1 MYLTFTNKNI
11 DIYFKEI
18 KSNES
23 LTREDEITLFTRI
36 AKGDKSAEVEVFNKM
51 SKLAVAIAKTYTG
64 SPELLEDLIQ
74 EANMGVLTAIKKYD
88 VALGYRFSSYAR
100 WWMKSYIT
108 TFLNN
113 MGMVHPSNTLVLDKA
128 KKIREVFLK
137 KNHREISECELL
149 DRLEEMGV
157 LVSDV
162 NVITSVLV
170 TSIDQRVDEDED
182 TVASEC
188 GEFAERTS
196 SRNDYESEIENQELS
211 RKIEVLMSRL
221 TAREQTLVRMR
232 FGFTTGSEMD
242 FDSIAMRW
250 NEGKSK
256 YLLDENG
263 NIVLNN
269 NRKPKGNPE
278 YLTTERVRQI
288 VVAAVKKMK

>member
-18 KSNES
+18 KSNEN

-64 SPELLEDLIQ
+64 TPELLEDLIQ

-128 KKIREVFLK
+128 KKIREAFLK

-162 NVITSVLV
+162 NAITSVLV
-170 TSIDQRVDEDED
+170 TSIDQRIDEDED

-196 SRNDYESEIENQELS
+196 CRNEYESEIENQELS
-211 RKIEVLMSRL
+211 RQIEVLMSRL

-232 FGFTTGSEMD
+232 FGFTSGSEMD

-269 NRKPKGNPE
+269 NGKPKGNPE

>member
-1 MYLTFTNKNI
+1 
-11 DIYFKEI
+11 
-18 KSNES
+18 
-23 LTREDEITLFTRI
+23 
-36 AKGDKSAEVEVFNKM
+36 
-51 SKLAVAIAKTYTG
+51 
-64 SPELLEDLIQ
+64 
-74 EANMGVLTAIKKYD
+74 
-88 VALGYRFSSYAR
+88 
-100 WWMKSYIT
+100 
-108 TFLNN
+108 
-113 MGMVHPSNTLVLDKA
+113 MVHPSNTLVLDKA
-128 KKIREVFLK
+128 KKIREAFLK

-162 NVITSVLV
+162 NAITSVLV

-182 TVASEC
+182 TVAGEY

-196 SRNDYESEIENQELS
+196 SRNDYESEIENQELY

-232 FGFTTGSEMD
+232 FGFTTGNEMD
-242 FDSIAMRW
+242 FESIAEKW
-250 NEGKSK
+250 NNGKSK

-263 NIVLNN
+263 NTILNGN
-269 NRKPKGNPE
+269 GKPKGNPE

>member
-18 KSNES
+18 KSNEN

-51 SKLAVAIAKTYTG
+51 SKLVVAVAKTYTG
-64 SPELLEDLIQ
+64 EPELLEDLIQ
-74 EANMGVLTAIKKYD
+74 EANMGVLTAISKYD

-100 WWMKSYIT
+100 WWMKSYIN

-128 KKIREVFLK
+128 KKIRETFLK

-157 LVSDV
+157 LVRDV
-162 NVITSVLV
+162 NAITSVLV

-196 SRNDYESEIENQELS
+196 CRNDYESEIENQELS

-269 NRKPKGNPE
+269 NGKPKGNPE

>member
-18 KSNES
+18 KSNEN

-113 MGMVHPSNTLVLDKA
+113 MGMVHPSNTLVIDKA
-128 KKIREVFLK
+128 KKIREAFLK

-162 NVITSVLV
+162 NAITSVLV

-196 SRNDYESEIENQELS
+196 CRNDYESEIENQELS

-269 NRKPKGNPE
+269 NGKPKGNPE

>member
-18 KSNES
+18 KSNEN
-23 LTREDEITLFTRI
+23 LTREDEITLFTRN
-36 AKGDKSAEVEVFNKM
+36 AEGDKSAGGEVFNKM
-51 SKLAVAIAKTYTG
+51 SKLAVASAKTYTG

-128 KKIREVFLK
+128 KKIREAFLK

-149 DRLEEMGV
+149 NRLEEMGV

-162 NVITSVLV
+162 NAITSVLV

-196 SRNDYESEIENQELS
+196 CKNDYESEIENQELS

-242 FDSIAMRW
+242 FDSITMRW

-269 NRKPKGNPE
+269 NGKSKGNPE

>member
-18 KSNES
+18 KSNEN

-162 NVITSVLV
+162 NTITSVLV

-182 TVASEC
+182 TGASEC

-196 SRNDYESEIENQELS
+196 CKNDYESEIENQELS

-269 NRKPKGNPE
+269 NGKPKGNPE

>member
-1 MYLTFTNKNI
+1 MNYTVLNNNLNL
-11 DIYFKEI
+11 YFKEI
-18 KSNES
+18 RNFSN
-23 LTREDEITLFTRI
+23 LTREDEVALFGRI
-36 AKGDKSAEVEVFNKM
+36 NQGDKYAETELFNKVA
-51 SKLAVAIAKTYTG
+51 KLAVAVAKTYTG
-64 SPELLEDLIQ
+64 KPELLEDIIQ
-74 EANMGVLTAIKKYD
+74 VANMGILTAIRKYD
-88 VALGYRFSSYAR
+88 VALGYRFSSYAY
-100 WWMKSYIT
+100 WWMKAYIN

-113 MGMVHPSNTLVLDKA
+113 MEMVHPSNTQVFDKA
-128 KKIREVFLK
+128 KKIREVFFK

-149 DRLEEMGV
+149 DKLEEMGV

-162 NVITSVLV
+162 NAITTVLV

-182 TVASEC
+182 TVAGEY

-196 SRNDYESEIENQELS
+196 CRNDYESEIENQELS
-211 RKIEVLMSRL
+211 RQIEVLMSRL
-221 TAREQTLVRMR
+221 TTREQTLVRMR

-269 NRKPKGNPE
+269 NGNPKGNPE

>member
-18 KSNES
+18 KSNEN

-100 WWMKSYIT
+100 WWMKSYVT

-128 KKIREVFLK
+128 KKIREAFLK

-162 NVITSVLV
+162 NAITSVLV

-196 SRNDYESEIENQELS
+196 CRNDYESEIENQELS

-269 NRKPKGNPE
+269 NGKPKGNPE

>member
-18 KSNES
+18 KSNEN

-128 KKIREVFLK
+128 KKIREAFLK

-162 NVITSVLV
+162 NAITSVLV

-196 SRNDYESEIENQELS
+196 CRNDYESDIENQELS

-269 NRKPKGNPE
+269 NGKPKGNPE

>member
-128 KKIREVFLK
+128 KKIREAFLK

-149 DRLEEMGV
+149 DKLEEMGV

-162 NVITSVLV
+162 NAITSVLV
-170 TSIDQRVDEDED
+170 TSIDQNINEDED
-182 TVASEC
+182 TVAGEY

-242 FDSIAMRW
+242 FESIADRW
-250 NEGKSK
+250 NDGKSK

-263 NIVLNN
+263 NTVFNN
-269 NRKPKGNPE
+269 NGKPKGNPE

-288 VVAAVKKMK
+288 VTAAIKKMK

>member
-128 KKIREVFLK
+128 KKIREVFLR

-162 NVITSVLV
+162 NAITSVLV

-196 SRNDYESEIENQELS
+196 CRNDYESEIENQELS
-211 RKIEVLMSRL
+211 RKIEVLMRRL

-232 FGFTTGSEMD
+232 FGVTTGSEMD

-256 YLLDENG
+256 YLLDEYG

-269 NRKPKGNPE
+269 NGKPKGNPE

>member
-1 MYLTFTNKNI
+1 MNYTVLNNNLNL
-11 DIYFKEI
+11 YFKEI
-18 KSNES
+18 RNFSN
-23 LTREDEITLFTRI
+23 LTREDEVALFGRI
-36 AKGDKSAEVEVFNKM
+36 NQGDKYAETELFNKVA
-51 SKLAVAIAKTYTG
+51 KLAVAVAKTYTG
-64 SPELLEDLIQ
+64 KPELLEDIIQ
-74 EANMGVLTAIKKYD
+74 VANMGILTAIRKYD
-88 VALGYRFSSYAR
+88 VALGYRFSSYAY
-100 WWMKSYIT
+100 WWMKAYIN

-113 MGMVHPSNTLVLDKA
+113 MEMVHPSNTQVLDKA
-128 KKIREVFLK
+128 KKIKEVFFK

-149 DRLEEMGV
+149 DKLEEMDIM
-157 LVSDV
+157 VSDV
-162 NVITSVLV
+162 DSITTVLV
-170 TSIDQRVDEDED
+170 TSIDQNINEDED
-182 TVASEC
+182 TVAGEY

-269 NRKPKGNPE
+269 NGKPKGNPE

>member
-1 MYLTFTNKNI
+1 MNYTVLNNNLNL
-11 DIYFKEI
+11 YFKEI
-18 KSNES
+18 RNFSN
-23 LTREDEITLFTRI
+23 LTREDEVALFGRI
-36 AKGDKSAEVEVFNKM
+36 NQGDKYAETELFNKVA
-51 SKLAVAIAKTYTG
+51 KLAVAVAKTYTG
-64 SPELLEDLIQ
+64 KPELLEDIIQ
-74 EANMGVLTAIKKYD
+74 VANMGILTAIRKYD
-88 VALGYRFSSYAR
+88 VALGYRFSSYAY
-100 WWMKSYIT
+100 WWMKAYIN

-113 MGMVHPSNTLVLDKA
+113 MEMVHPSNTQVLDKA
-128 KKIREVFLK
+128 KKIREVFFK

-149 DRLEEMGV
+149 DKLEEMGV

-162 NVITSVLV
+162 NAITTVLV

-182 TVASEC
+182 TVAGEY

-196 SRNDYESEIENQELS
+196 CRNDYESEIENQELS
-211 RKIEVLMSRL
+211 RQIEVLMSRL
-221 TAREQTLVRMR
+221 TTREQTLVRMR

-269 NRKPKGNPE
+269 NGNPKGNPE

>member
-18 KSNES
+18 KSNEN

-128 KKIREVFLK
+128 KKIREAFLK

-162 NVITSVLV
+162 NAITTVLV
-170 TSIDQRVDEDED
+170 SSIDQRIDEDED

-196 SRNDYESEIENQELS
+196 CRNDYESEIENQELS
-211 RKIEVLMSRL
+211 RQIEVLMSRL
-221 TAREQTLVRMR
+221 TTREQTLVRMR

-269 NRKPKGNPE
+269 NGKPKGNPE

>member
-18 KSNES
+18 KSNEN

-64 SPELLEDLIQ
+64 TPELLEDLIQ

-113 MGMVHPSNTLVLDKA
+113 MGMVHPSNTQVLDKA
-128 KKIREVFLK
+128 KKIREAFFK

-162 NVITSVLV
+162 NAITTVLV
-170 TSIDQRVDEDED
+170 TSIDQRIDEDED
-182 TVASEC
+182 TVAGEC

-196 SRNDYESEIENQELS
+196 CRNEYESEIENQELS
-211 RKIEVLMSRL
+211 RQIEVLMSRL
-221 TAREQTLVRMR
+221 TTREQTLVRMR

-256 YLLDENG
+256 YLLYENG

-269 NRKPKGNPE
+269 NGKPKGNPE

>member
-18 KSNES
+18 KSNEN

-128 KKIREVFLK
+128 KKIRDAFLK

-162 NVITSVLV
+162 NAITSVLV

-250 NEGKSK
+250 DEGKSK

-269 NRKPKGNPE
+269 NGKPKGNPE

>member
-18 KSNES
+18 KSNEN

-113 MGMVHPSNTLVLDKA
+113 MGMVHPSNTLVVDKA

-162 NVITSVLV
+162 NAITSVLV

-196 SRNDYESEIENQELS
+196 CRNEYESEIENQELS

-269 NRKPKGNPE
+269 NGKPKGNPE

>member
-11 DIYFKEI
+11 EIYFKEI
-18 KSNES
+18 KSNEN

-64 SPELLEDLIQ
+64 TPELLEDLIQ

-113 MGMVHPSNTLVLDKA
+113 MGMVHPSNTQVIDKA
-128 KKIREVFLK
+128 KKIREAFFK

-149 DRLEEMGV
+149 DKLEEMGV

-162 NVITSVLV
+162 NAITTVLV
-170 TSIDQRVDEDED
+170 TSIDQRIDEDED

-196 SRNDYESEIENQELS
+196 CRNEYESEIENQELS

-221 TAREQTLVRMR
+221 TTREQTLVRMR

-269 NRKPKGNPE
+269 NGKPKGNPE

>member
-18 KSNES
+18 KSNEN

-128 KKIREVFLK
+128 KKIREAFLK

-162 NVITSVLV
+162 NAITSVLV

-196 SRNDYESEIENQELS
+196 CRNDYESEIENQELS
-211 RKIEVLMSRL
+211 RQIEVLMSRL

-269 NRKPKGNPE
+269 NGKPKGNPE

>member
-18 KSNES
+18 KSNEN

-64 SPELLEDLIQ
+64 TPELLEDLIQ

-113 MGMVHPSNTLVLDKA
+113 MGMVHPSNTQALDKA
-128 KKIREVFLK
+128 KKIREAFFK

-162 NVITSVLV
+162 NAITTVLV

-182 TVASEC
+182 TVAGEY

-196 SRNDYESEIENQELS
+196 CRNDYESEIENQELS
-211 RKIEVLMSRL
+211 RQIEVLMSRL
-221 TAREQTLVRMR
+221 TTREQTLVRMR

-269 NRKPKGNPE
+269 NGKPKGNPE

>member
-1 MYLTFTNKNI
+1 MYLTFRNRNI

-18 KSNES
+18 HTNGG

-51 SKLAVAIAKTYTG
+51 SKLAVAVAKTYTG
-64 SPELLEDLIQ
+64 EPELLEDLIQ

-128 KKIREVFLK
+128 KKIREAFLK

-162 NVITSVLV
+162 NAITSVLV

-196 SRNDYESEIENQELS
+196 CRNDYESEIENQELS

-221 TAREQTLVRMR
+221 TTREQILVRMR

-242 FDSIAMRW
+242 FGSIAMRW

-263 NIVLNN
+263 NTVLNN
-269 NRKPKGNPE
+269 NGKPKGNPE

>member
-18 KSNES
+18 KSNEN

-128 KKIREVFLK
+128 KKIRESFLK

-162 NVITSVLV
+162 NAITSVLV

-196 SRNDYESEIENQELS
+196 CRNDYESEIENQELS

-242 FDSIAMRW
+242 FDSITMRW

-269 NRKPKGNPE
+269 NGKPKGNPE

>member
-18 KSNES
+18 KSNEN

-113 MGMVHPSNTLVLDKA
+113 IGMVHPSNTLVLDKA
-128 KKIREVFLK
+128 KKIRETFLK

-162 NVITSVLV
+162 NAITSVLV

-196 SRNDYESEIENQELS
+196 CRNDYESEIENQELS

-242 FDSIAMRW
+242 FDSITMRW

-269 NRKPKGNPE
+269 NGKPKGNPE